1 MEAECLSN
9 KCVFSQQYLAPEV
22 LRKEPYDR
30 TVDWWCLGAVLYEM
44 LHGLVSGVE
53 LNLEEMGGWISPLCG
68 LRLLKELNEP
78 PLLYKLK
85 KGDANMDTRIQYIF
99 FNKVSSTLYNI
110 LSHVL
115 LLWCLKTAFGRGH
128 CRKWGCYFVCA
139 SRSVVPDSL

>member
-53 LNLEEMGGWISPLCG
+53 LNLEEMGGV
-68 LRLLKELNEP
+68 
-78 PLLYKLK
+78 
-85 KGDANMDTRIQYIF
+85 D
-99 FNKVSSTLYNI
+99 
-110 LSHVL
+110 LSLV
-115 LLWCLKTAFGRGH
+115 WPQAPQG
-128 CRKWGCYFVCA
+128 VE
-139 SRSVVPDSL
+139 